1 MVGARFGLI
10 RVNKMTDTPDMATQP
25 QDTAPPTGPAIRVI
39 SQYIR
44 DLSFENPG
52 ASVQEQPNIELGID
66 VGAKPAQTGENTFE
80 VTLKLQARAGTKETA
95 LFLLELDYA
104 GLFQTVGISG
114 ADQERYLLIECPRIL
129 FPFARR
135 IIADISAEGG
145 FPPLRIDPV
154 DFAALYQTQKQRAA
168 QAAASADGAPEAP
181 SDA

>member
-1 MVGARFGLI
+1 
-10 RVNKMTDTPDMATQP
+10 MTDTPDMANQP
-25 QDTAPPTGPAIRVI
+25 TDAAPQGGPAIRVMN
-39 SQYIR
+39 QYIK

-66 VGAKPAQTGENTFE
+66 VGAAPKSASDNVYE

-95 LFLLELDYA
+95 LFLLEMDYA
-104 GLFQTVGISG
+104 GLFQLNGFSQ
-114 ADQERYLLIECPRIL
+114 ADLEPILLIECPRIL

-154 DFAALYQTQKQRAA
+154 DFGSLYSSQRQRAA
-168 QAAASADGAPEAP
+168 AAAGQSEPVP
-181 SDA
+181 PQS